1 MTEVNGMSAPAPSV
15 DAVESGSPVA
25 NYAAA
30 EASEKMLPQSQ
41 VDEIVK
47 RAKAHAVEQYK
58 KLYSEQP
65 EYAQRKYGDPVP
77 AYEHQLSNRQT
88 FDESTYR
95 KIAAEEAQRMRDDI
109 FQQAQQKQQEEY
121 AQRIVQ
127 NFWQKV
133 TPAKEAYQDFD
144 NVTGDLNLQSFPN
157 TVQILAEHVENT
169 GDMLYELGKDRLK
182 LAQLEQLANMS
193 PNDAIVQAQRLS
205 KAIKERKES
214 QNAQNPKAP
223 LSQLQPNVQ
232 GNTSGVMS
240 WKDLERKWTA

>member
-1 MTEVNGMSAPAPSV
+1 
-15 DAVESGSPVA
+15 
-25 NYAAA
+25 
-30 EASEKMLPQSQ
+30 
-41 VDEIVK
+41 
-47 RAKAHAVEQYK
+47 
-58 KLYSEQP
+58 
-65 EYAQRKYGDPVP
+65 
-77 AYEHQLSNRQT
+77 
-88 FDESTYR
+88 
-95 KIAAEEAQRMRDDI
+95 MRDDI